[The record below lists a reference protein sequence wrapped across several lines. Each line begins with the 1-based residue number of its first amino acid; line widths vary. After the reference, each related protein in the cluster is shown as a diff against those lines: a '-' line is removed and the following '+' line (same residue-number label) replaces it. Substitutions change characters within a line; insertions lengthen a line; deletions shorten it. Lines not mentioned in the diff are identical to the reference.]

1 MMVWQYTGVSAI
13 VDFMG
18 LRWLRNAIKRW
29 RKRKEYIAANVTP
42 LEMQKEKLNQE
53 ARQIQDNIES
63 LKTLRNSFARNF
75 GKELKKKKYEI
86 DGLYEE
92 LNSIKSKLKKRYDD
106 LEDTKSALDAW
117 YAESDGLFLGN
128 HGRKLEKHSW
138 FNQDLNDRDELKDER
153 DALGEEIGELKSERD
168 EIYDAIQQKK
178 AERKEIYKIRD
189 ELGKFRSK
197 GKTAKDVDMLIA
209 AKQASLEPLE
219 KGIVDLEEEIRKKLK
234 NMPRF

>member
-1 MMVWQYTGVSAI
+1 MMVWLYIGVSAI
-13 VDFMG
+13 VGFMG

-29 RKRKEYIAANVTP
+29 RKRKEYIATNVTP
-42 LEMQKEKLNQE
+42 LEKQKEKLNQE
-53 ARQIQDNIES
+53 TRQIQDKIES
-63 LKTLRNSFARNF
+63 LNTLRNSFARNF

-106 LEDTKSALDAW
+106 LEDTKAALAAW
-117 YAESDGLFLGN
+117 YDEAERRILGN
-128 HGRKLEKHSW
+128 YGRKLEKYSL
-138 FNQDLNDRDELKDER
+138 FGQDTNDRDELKDER
-153 DALGEEIGELKSERD
+153 DGLGEEIGELKSERD

-178 AERKEIYKIRD
+178 AERKKIYKIRN

-197 GKTAKDVDMLIA
+197 GKTAKDVDVLIA
-209 AKQASLEPLE
+209 AKKASLEPLE
-219 KGIVDLEEEIRKKLK
+219 KGIVDLEEEIRKILK